1 MAHPLKHAEGSAR
14 KFGGKA
20 EEYLAIHS
28 WFDESKS
35 FSQISATAHSA
46 IMPKG
51 SSCASVSSVSQSP
64 TAKAN
69 RCQCATS
76 ENSTCAR
83 ISGAYPPHKTGCPKS
98 SPPAGCTADVL
109 SKTIPNSIPNK
120 T

>member
-1 MAHPLKHAEGSAR
+1 MAHPLKHAESTAR
-14 KFGGKA
+14 RFGGRP
-20 EEYLAIHS
+20 EDS
-28 WFDESKS
+28 TTGSTS
-35 FSQISATAHSA
+35 QSPFSQISATAHSA

-83 ISGAYPPHKTGCPKS
+83 IWGAYPPHKTGCPKS
-98 SPPAGCTADVL
+98 SLPAGCTVAVL
-109 SKTIPNSIPNK
+109 SRPIQSSIPNE